1 MVERQL
7 HIQGEVVQNY
17 ALENIFKTHR
27 NERERDSSTVLLNKH
42 LRIIKF
48 NIKYIYILVY

>member
-7 HIQGEVVQNY
+7 HMQGEVVQNY
-17 ALENIFKTHR
+17 AIENIFKTHR

-48 NIKYIYILVY
+48 NIKYIYTLVY